1 MYLKQI
7 QSISEWDFCKSEQ
20 VEDDE
25 ALYQFGFKNGI
36 HFYLNDFIYKDNLGR
51 FLISAWKDK
60 KQVMTLN
67 YSTFKEVVI
76 EINKILNDNK

>member
-1 MYLKQI
+1 MMYLDRI
-7 QSISEWDFCKSEQ
+7 LLITNWDYCKSEQ
-20 VEDDE
+20 IEEDE

-67 YSTFKEVVI
+67 CSTFEEVLS
-76 EINKILNDNK
+76 EINKLLK